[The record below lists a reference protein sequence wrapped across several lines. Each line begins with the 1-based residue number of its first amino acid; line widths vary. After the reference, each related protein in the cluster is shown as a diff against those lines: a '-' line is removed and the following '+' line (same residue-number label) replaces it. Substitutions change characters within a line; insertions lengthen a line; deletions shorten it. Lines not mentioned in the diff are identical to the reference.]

1 MQITD
6 QLIQT
11 VAEFKQELY
20 NRLDRIRQLEQTR
33 KEVVNYFGRARIM
46 DGVFARFSPGREE
59 LKNLSDNDLTIQKVD
74 NEYRVEWM
82 IIDGDSYDTI
92 FMTLPALFITDFER
106 YYNKIK
112 DEIEANNEIEKVK
125 FAEYQAKQKLEALEA
140 KQKEIE
146 KMEAKLQADKA
157 KIDELRKNLSNS
169 GIEL

>member
-20 NRLDRIRQLEQTR
+20 TRLDKIRQLEQTR

-74 NEYRVEWM
+74 NNYRIEWM

-92 FMTLPALFITDFER
+92 FMTLPALFINNFDE

-157 KIDELRKNLSNS
+157 KIDQLRKNLSNS